1 MDAERLKQIEEI
13 YHAVLEITP
22 AKRESFFKEHC
33 GADENLRREV
43 ESLLA
48 FEKTSGNFID
58 TPPESLAAE
67 MLSEREKQ
75 ANLTNKEI
83 GHYKIKELLG
93 KGGMGEVYLA
103 QDSRLNRRV
112 ALKFLPLELTDQRDR
127 LKRFEQEARAVS
139 ALNHPNILTI
149 HEFGTQGDSHFI
161 VMELVE
167 GETLSERMVFGR
179 MSVVEILNVA
189 AQVASALSA
198 AHEAGIV
205 HRDIKPDNI
214 MIRHDGIVKV
224 LDFGIAKLTEADKG
238 IHTTDS
244 EAKTRPQVKTNPGAV
259 MGTTN
264 YMSPEQ
270 ARGRQVDARTDIF
283 SFGVVLYE
291 MLTGQKPFTGD
302 SPAEIITAILRDEPP
317 DLSETNQKI
326 NPLLQKIV
334 RICLEKKPERRFYS
348 AHDLGFALE
357 AVPTTSSDLSTSSN
371 WTSDTGSDTGTGFPS
386 AITAKGVKTSKR
398 ERFAWLFAFAFAAL
412 AAAGFFYVWKLA
424 GNPNKQHAFHQ
435 LNFRREAIFQAD
447 FAPDEKT
454 VVYSAAIDGNTPELF
469 TLHPDFPAPQPI
481 GVRGMHLLDV
491 SAKGELAILMNAK
504 YLRHRTFTGTLARMP
519 MVGGAPR
526 ELLEAVRH
534 AAWSPDGSQLAIVR
548 EVEGKDRIE
557 YPIGNVLCETAG
569 NFSDLRVSPNGGQ
582 IAFFDHPKKDDD
594 RGAVAVVDL
603 QGKKTILSDG
613 YWSERGLAWSPDGA
627 EVLFS
632 ASLSGG
638 NFIIYAVAL
647 DGTRRVV
654 DQSPGGLVL
663 QDVAADG
670 RLLAY
675 RIDYR
680 YAAFVHTPEMRE
692 DRDLSWLRTSHS
704 KVLSQDGQTLFFLET
719 SAGKNYAA
727 CLRKI
732 DGSPVVQLGEGTP
745 QDLSPD
751 GKSVLAVIPS
761 KPPQLVVYSTG
772 AGEPRQFDRGN
783 LESYASAQWFRDG
796 RRILISGNEA
806 GKGTRFYV
814 QEIGG
819 GAPQAVTPEGTRDGR
834 LSPDGKLV
842 LARGLGG
849 KYFLYPIDGGEPRS
863 VEWLTEADT
872 VIGWSADNRSVFVYR
887 GLAIPCRVERVNVE
901 TGRRE
906 FFKDFAPPSR
916 TGLLVVRPTFIT
928 DNQQSYAYT
937 TYQQTATLFV
947 TEGMETP
954 MAQ

>member
-1 MDAERLKQIEEI
+1 MEAERLKQVEEI
-13 YHAVLEITP
+13 YHAALEIAP
-22 AKRESFFKEHC
+22 GERESFFREHC
-33 GADENLRREV
+33 GADENLRLEV
-43 ESLLA
+43 ESLLS
-48 FEKTSGNFID
+48 FENSSDNFLD

-67 MLSEREKQ
+67 MFAEREKQ
-75 ANLTNKEI
+75 ANLIDREI
-83 GHYKIKELLG
+83 GHYHIRELLG
-93 KGGMGEVYLA
+93 RGGMGDVYLA
-103 QDSRLNRRV
+103 QDSCLNRRV
-112 ALKFLPLELTDQRDR
+112 ALKFLPSELTDQRDR

-149 HEFGTQGDSHFI
+149 HEFGTQDNSHFI

-179 MSVVEILNVA
+179 MSVAEILNVA

-224 LDFGIAKLTEADKG
+224 LDFGIAKLTEAGKE
-238 IHTTDS
+238 IHTTDA
-244 EAKTRPQVKTNPGAV
+244 EAKTRLQVKTNPGTV

-302 SPAEIITAILRDEPP
+302 SPMEVITAILRDEPP
-317 DLSETNQKI
+317 ELSETNQKI
-326 NPLLQKIV
+326 SPALQKIV

-357 AVPTTSSDLSTSSN
+357 AVPTTSSALSTSSN
-371 WTSDTGSDTGTGFPS
+371 WTSDTGSNTGTGFPS
-386 AITAKGVKTSKR
+386 AIAAKAGKTSNR
-398 ERFAWLFAFAFAAL
+398 ERFAWLFALAFAAL
-412 AAAGFFYVWKLA
+412 AAAGFFSAWKLS
-424 GNPNKQHAFHQ
+424 GKTHEQHTFHQ
-435 LNFRREAIFQAD
+435 LNFRREAIFQAN

-469 TLHPDFPAPQPI
+469 TLHPDFPAPQSI

-504 YLRHRTFTGTLARMP
+504 YIRHRTFTGTLARMP
-519 MVGGAPR
+519 LVGGAPR
-526 ELLEAVRH
+526 ELLEGVRH
-534 AAWSPDGSQLAIVR
+534 AAWSPDGSQIAVIR
-548 EVEGKDRIE
+548 EVEGKDRLE
-557 YPIGNVLCETAG
+557 YPIGNVLLETVG
-569 NFSDLRVSPNGGQ
+569 NFSDARVSPNGEQ
-582 IAFFDHPKKDDD
+582 IAFFEHPKKDDD
-594 RGAVAVVDL
+594 RGAVAMVDL
-603 QGKKTILSDG
+603 QGKKTTLSDG

-638 NFIIYAVAL
+638 NFIIYAVTL
-647 DGTRRVV
+647 DGARRIV

-680 YAAFVHTPEMRE
+680 YAAFVHTPAALE

-719 SAGKNYAA
+719 AAGKNYAA

-745 QDLSPD
+745 HDLSPD

-772 AGEPRQFDRGN
+772 AGEARQIDRGN
-783 LESYASAQWFRDG
+783 LESYASAHWFRDG
-796 RRILISGNEA
+796 KRILIG
-806 GKGTRFYV
+806 GKEPGKETRFYV

-819 GAPQAVTPEGTRDGR
+819 TPQAVTPEGTRDGR
-834 LSPDGKLV
+834 LSPDGKFV
-842 LARGLGG
+842 LARGAGG
-849 KYFLYPIDGGEPRS
+849 KYFIYPTDGGESRS
-863 VEWLTEADT
+863 VESLTEADI
-872 VIGWSADNRSVFVYR
+872 VIQWSADNRSVFVYR
-887 GLAIPCRVERVNVE
+887 GLAIPCRVERINVE

-906 FFKDFAPPSR
+906 LFKEIAPPNR

-947 TEGMETP
+947 TEGNE
-954 MAQ
+954 QSGK